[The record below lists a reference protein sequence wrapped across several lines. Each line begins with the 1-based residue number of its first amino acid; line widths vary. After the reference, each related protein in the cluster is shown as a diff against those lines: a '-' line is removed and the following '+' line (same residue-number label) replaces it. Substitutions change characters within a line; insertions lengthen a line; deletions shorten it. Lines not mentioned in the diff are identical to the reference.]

1 MRVREQLYAEKLNN
15 LDEMDKFLEAQN
27 LPRLN
32 HEEIDNLNR
41 LLISKE
47 IESAIT
53 KISRQRKVLVLL
65 ISLVNSTKYLKKNT
79 FSNIFKKLKSTLCNS
94 FYESGLRQTK
104 TTRKENNRPMYMKN
118 TANNTQW

>member
-53 KISRQRKVLVLL
+53 KIS
-65 ISLVNSTKYLKKNT
+65 
-79 FSNIFKKLKSTLCNS
+79 
-94 FYESGLRQTK
+94 
-104 TTRKENNRPMYMKN
+104 
-118 TANNTQW
+118 